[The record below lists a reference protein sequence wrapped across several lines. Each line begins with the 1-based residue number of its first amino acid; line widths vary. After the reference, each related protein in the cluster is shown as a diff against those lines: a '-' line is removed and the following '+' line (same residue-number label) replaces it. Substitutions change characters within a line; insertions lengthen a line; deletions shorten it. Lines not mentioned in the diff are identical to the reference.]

1 MLCEKCQ
8 KNEATSFFRT
18 TVNGK
23 TDEKYLCSECAEQSG
38 MSAMTESFFTDPI
51 FDSFFLNPLRLRPA
65 SGKRCPECGSELRDI
80 LSCGRVGCAVC
91 YETFEKELRPVIM
104 QTQGSV
110 KHLALSA
117 EDNEKRAEELRQEMK
132 KAIEAEDF
140 EKAAKLRDE
149 IRGLEA

>member
-38 MSAMTESFFTDPI
+38 MSAMTEIFTDPI
-51 FDSFFLNPLRLRPA
+51 FDNLFLNPLRLRPVSA
-65 SGKRCPECGSELRDI
+65 KKCPECGSGIGEI
-80 LSCGRVGCAVC
+80 LSSGRVGCEKC